1 MANKEIK
8 TRIQN
13 KRDTSA
19 NWTSKDP
26 VLLNGELIIVDTV
39 SGETR
44 FKIGD
49 GTKKYSQLPFQDE
62 ILRNSNVNV
71 KDYGAKGDGSTDD
84 TTAIQNAINYA
95 ESSLK
100 MAVYFPAGTY
110 IIKTP
115 LLIQTYSDSVDTIDG
130 VKWWEGRSPSLI
142 GENKSTTIIKK
153 TGTGTLTMPATTEWS
168 GGWGNIDSVVCLGR
182 QDGVEKGS
190 GPIIE
195 NLNLKNASTSSVHY
209 GIYGDRSR
217 CTIRHCNIRTT
228 SRGIRLHSFFN
239 ELSDLYIICSSE
251 GVNIDY
257 GTSSRLDRIYC
268 ASGTTNPYVISSA
281 YTTLTSCC
289 GDKCVGTIY
298 TISANGVVLNGC
310 GSESP
315 DCTYY
320 FSITQDS
327 NVVINGFYGWRQTSG
342 QPLKLGHNSTTII
355 NGFQLYEQ
363 GSATYTDTSLI
374 DTSTT
379 YTVNLNLVG
388 FSLIRS
394 SGRTGQLPKL
404 FKVNPASNSKIYL
417 ETDGLS
423 GYFYPTSSGLVPYN
437 GYSANNRAYLAD
449 TVVLPEQG
457 GALDF
462 DKYYV
467 GMNVWDSS
475 INKPKW
481 WTGSD
486 WWQPAVSPVT
496 PTDTTFID
504 PADGEY
510 QQQPNFIN
518 LVNTSDSDFKLQTRL
533 TGSGTESTDV
543 RTYTMCTTGYIACKS
558 GDVIRVRC
566 TNGTFESGG
575 GANWP
580 IAVQYNSSKASVG
593 AVTYKATSG
602 TSYDATFDSDYK
614 GFKLTIVSGSTAYI
628 RIVGNGG
635 TDGFIVTK
643 NEEIA
648 YKQVWVGSPMKLND
662 SVKVDYA
669 QLLNAPSGPGGGST
683 ITVDSAL
690 SSTSENPVSNKVIK
704 SALDGKLSLSGGTM
718 TGDIDMGQ
726 NSLNNVGEIRMPN
739 GEGGAYITP
748 AGTLT
753 APSLEILGLNGD
765 EPVEIT
771 GIANPTSNGSAA
783 NKGYVDTGLEGKAN
797 SSHNHSASNI
807 TSGTLPITRGGTD
820 ASTAAAARTNLGFS
834 YGTSVPTSAPVTG
847 NGAVF
852 FCQDNGSPLSI
863 ANGGT
868 GGATQDAARTNL
880 GLPTQDKRLLT
891 ICSGTRLV
899 SGSNITITLD
909 PAEAKKYS
917 AILILLGTPLGGN
930 YGNMYDSFVF
940 PLSPDTWSF
949 RFFKY
954 TLEGQDWQCAKAN
967 LSSDWKTFTITAV
980 SGNTN
985 HPCWCYLM

>member
-1 MANKEIK
+1 MALSKRTYVGGTTKITAANLNDIQDSIIALEDKGITKEEVVDALEYTPAKASDIP
-8 TRIQN
+8 TTDI
-13 KRDTSA
+13 SA
-19 NWTSKDP
+19 NTAARHSHSNKD
-26 VLLNGELIIVDTV
+26 VLDNITEIASI
-39 SGETR
+39 SGGSVT
-44 FKIGD
+44 G
-49 GTKKYSQLPFQDE
+49 GVNALVTKEVLDSTSQLIMDE
-62 ILRNSNVNV
+62 IPSELKNPYALTFTGASSETYDGSSAVTINIPSGISYVNV

-84 TTAIQNAINYA
+84 TEAIQNAINYA

-115 LLIQTYSDSVDTIDG
+115 LLIQTYSDSADTIDG

-153 TGTGTLTMPATTEWS
+153 TGTGTLIMPATNNWTN
-168 GGWGNIDSVVCLGR
+168 GWGNIDSVVCLGR

-190 GPIIE
+190 GPILE

-268 ASGTTNPYVISSA
+268 ASGITNPYIISSA

-289 GDKCVGTIY
+289 GDKCIGTIY

-355 NGFQLYEQ
+355 NGLQLYEQ
-363 GSATYTDTSLI
+363 SSATYTDTSLI

-379 YTVNLNLVG
+379 YTVNLNLIG

-404 FKVNPASNSKIYL
+404 FKVNPAPNSKIYL

-437 GYSANNRAYLAD
+437 GYSINNRAYLAD
-449 TVVLPEQG
+449 AVVLPEQG
-457 GALDF
+457 GALDS

-510 QQQPNFIN
+510 QQQPNFTN

-533 TGSGTESTDV
+533 TGSGAESTDV
-543 RTYTMCTTGYIACKS
+543 RTYTMCTTGYIACKY

-580 IAVQYNSSKASVG
+580 IAVQYNSSKKSVG
-593 AVTYKATSG
+593 AVTYKGTSG

-614 GFKLTIVSGSTAYI
+614 GFKLTIASGSTAYI

-643 NEEIA
+643 NEEIT
-648 YKQVWVGSPMKLND
+648 YKPVWVGSPMKLND

-669 QLLNAPSGPGGGST
+669 QLLNAPSGSGGGSA
-683 ITVDSAL
+683 ITVDSDL
-690 SSTSENPVSNKVIK
+690 SSTSTNPVQNKVIK
-704 SALDGKLSLSGGTM
+704 SALDGKLPTSGGTL
-718 TGDIDMGQ
+718 TGNLTGKYITGTWLKTTEASELSTAPTKIAVLDPGGWIYYRTLEHLKSDLG
-726 NSLNNVGEIRMPN
+726 VGNGGSSSNLPVVSTSDNGKYLQVVNGAWSAVSIPS
-739 GEGGAYITP
+739 GEGV
-748 AGTLT
+748 
-753 APSLEILGLNGD
+753 N
-765 EPVEIT
+765 
-771 GIANPTSNGSAA
+771 
-783 NKGYVDTGLEGKAN
+783 
-797 SSHNHSASNI
+797 
-807 TSGTLPITRGGTD
+807 
-820 ASTAAAARTNLGFS
+820 F
-834 YGTSVPTSAPVTG
+834 
-847 NGAVF
+847 
-852 FCQDNGSPLSI
+852 
-863 ANGGT
+863 
-868 GGATQDAARTNL
+868 
-880 GLPTQDKRLLT
+880 
-891 ICSGTRLV
+891 
-899 SGSNITITLD
+899 
-909 PAEAKKYS
+909 
-917 AILILLGTPLGGN
+917 
-930 YGNMYDSFVF
+930 
-940 PLSPDTWSF
+940 
-949 RFFKY
+949 
-954 TLEGQDWQCAKAN
+954 
-967 LSSDWKTFTITAV
+967 
-980 SGNTN
+980 
-985 HPCWCYLM
+985 

>member
-1 MANKEIK
+1 MAI
-8 TRIQN
+8 
-13 KRDTSA
+13 
-19 NWTSKDP
+19 
-26 VLLNGELIIVDTV
+26 
-39 SGETR
+39 
-44 FKIGD
+44 
-49 GTKKYSQLPFQDE
+49 
-62 ILRNSNVNV
+62 
-71 KDYGAKGDGSTDD
+71 
-84 TTAIQNAINYA
+84 
-95 ESSLK
+95 
-100 MAVYFPAGTY
+100 YFPAGTY

-153 TGTGTLTMPATTEWS
+153 TGIGTLTIPATTEWTN
-168 GGWGNIDSVVCLGR
+168 GWGNIDSVLCLGR

-228 SRGIRLHSFFN
+228 SRGVRLHSFFN

-251 GVNIDY
+251 GINIDY

-327 NVVINGFYGWRQTSG
+327 NVVINGFYGWRQPSG

-355 NGFQLYEQ
+355 NGLQLYEQ
-363 GSATYTDTSLI
+363 SSATYTDTSLI

-394 SGRTGQLPKL
+394 SGRTEQLPKL

-437 GYSANNRAYLAD
+437 GYSTNNRAYLAD

-457 GALDF
+457 GALDS

-510 QQQPNFIN
+510 QQQPNFTN

-533 TGSGTESTDV
+533 TGSGAESTDV
-543 RTYTMCTTGYIACKS
+543 RTYTMCTTGYIACKY
-558 GDVIRVRC
+558 GDIIRVRC

-580 IAVQYNSSKASVG
+580 IAVQYNSSKKSVG

-602 TSYDATFDSDYK
+602 TSYDAMFDSDYK
-614 GFKLTIVSGSTAYI
+614 GFKLTIASGSTAYI

-643 NEEIA
+643 NEEIT
-648 YKQVWVGSPMKLND
+648 YKPVWVGSPMKLND

-669 QLLNAPSGPGGGST
+669 QLLNVPSGSGGGST
-683 ITVDSAL
+683 ITVDSDL
-690 SSTSENPVSNKVIK
+690 SSTSTNPVQNKVIK
-704 SALDGKLSLSGGTM
+704 SALDGKLSLSGGTL
-718 TGDIDMGQ
+718 TGNLTGKYITGTWLKTTDAAELSTTPTKIPVLDSEGWIYYRTLEHLKSDLGIGSGGSSSTLPVVSTSDNGKFLQ
-726 NSLNNVGEIRMPN
+726 VVNGAWSAVSIPS
-739 GEGGAYITP
+739 GEGV
-748 AGTLT
+748 
-753 APSLEILGLNGD
+753 N
-765 EPVEIT
+765 
-771 GIANPTSNGSAA
+771 
-783 NKGYVDTGLEGKAN
+783 
-797 SSHNHSASNI
+797 
-807 TSGTLPITRGGTD
+807 
-820 ASTAAAARTNLGFS
+820 F
-834 YGTSVPTSAPVTG
+834 
-847 NGAVF
+847 
-852 FCQDNGSPLSI
+852 
-863 ANGGT
+863 
-868 GGATQDAARTNL
+868 
-880 GLPTQDKRLLT
+880 
-891 ICSGTRLV
+891 
-899 SGSNITITLD
+899 
-909 PAEAKKYS
+909 
-917 AILILLGTPLGGN
+917 
-930 YGNMYDSFVF
+930 
-940 PLSPDTWSF
+940 
-949 RFFKY
+949 
-954 TLEGQDWQCAKAN
+954 
-967 LSSDWKTFTITAV
+967 
-980 SGNTN
+980 
-985 HPCWCYLM
+985 